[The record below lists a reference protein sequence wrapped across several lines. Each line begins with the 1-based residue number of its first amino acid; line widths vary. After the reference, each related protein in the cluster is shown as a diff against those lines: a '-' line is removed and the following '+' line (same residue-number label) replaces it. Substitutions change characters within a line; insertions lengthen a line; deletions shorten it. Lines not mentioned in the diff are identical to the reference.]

1 MRKLC
6 FILLAICAQAS
17 QAGSFRAGIVVH
29 PDDDSIA
36 SVPRLVRVEW
46 DRREEFTSNVLHT
59 FAPADRAR
67 TSLVVSVP
75 APSDPAAA
83 DATVSQ
89 LVAWAAPFG
98 AFESIGLDFD
108 GTADLKS
115 YAAKSLSV
123 QSQGRG
129 VAPRSMAF
137 ADEIEDLEAFGRH
150 GGASYIDTYLID
162 ADRPD
167 LISWIQSNDPSKE
180 IAVVREAAESDVYF
194 LAADAFRSGASTA
207 YLDTRSHK
215 AGEMLENFNRT
226 LAGDWAVDKSA
237 RFGFLDPSGRT
248 ISPDHVVFVRGED
261 LQTLIVPVD
270 ETDAA
275 RILRASSREFESPK
289 VLVPAGTQAS
299 SDTAVRGQE
308 LLVGIPRSASPLA
321 ILLSR
326 REAPADLTKETI
338 DIATAR
344 GLSVEEII
352 RNHQAYFAYQ
362 ETALPRY
369 IARNETDLRF
379 NVTAGESIE
388 ATLAGDHFFD
398 GRNRNDWV
406 WSDFLLNGVRWKYG
420 RIPELPLVQPEK
432 VTQLPLAIHF
442 DDDYRYEL
450 VRETALRGLDT
461 YEVRFEPQTAATT
474 TGRPRYRGTVWID
487 KKSWARVRI
496 QMIAMNLT
504 GEVLSNE
511 ERVDYAPFALDSKQR
526 LADASTLALTPR
538 ELLWIPSNIEG
549 EQVVSVAGRST
560 VIRRSTE
567 FSNFRIGSPEFDSLL
582 ASANASQSRMVRD
595 TEGGLKYLERR
606 DDGTRVVKEGFDTS
620 RLFLLG
626 GIYHDEGLEYPVVPL
641 GGVNYFNFD
650 LAGRGL
656 QTNVFFAGVVI
667 AANLTDP
674 TFLGTRT
681 NVGADFFGIA
691 LSSENKIRRN
701 NEEIL
706 GETVKSRG
714 TNLWLRAGHPFLEFG
729 KFDTSLGISF
739 QSYTRAEDTA
749 AAFVIPQSTFVL
761 NPGIEARYDR
771 WGWTFAGSLDYGI
784 RTRWEPW
791 GLASEYSDDQKNF
804 TRFGATIGK
813 SFYLP
818 KFQRLGVEVNYVDGR
833 NLDRFSKYEFSFFG
847 GQRIRGI
854 ESGSLRAE
862 SALVGH
868 LSYGL
873 VFNDQFRIETF
884 YDYGQVT
891 DLAAGY
897 DAEVFQGIG
906 IAGQTVGPFGTLLRL
921 DIGRTIG
928 ANAQDGFVANVVFLK
943 LFQ

>member
-1 MRKLC
+1 MKKLC
-6 FILLAICAQAS
+6 FILLAICAQA
-17 QAGSFRAGIVVH
+17 AEATSFRAGIVVH

-36 SVPRLVRVEW
+36 SVPRLVLVAW
-46 DRREEFTSNVLHT
+46 DRREDFTANVLHT

-67 TSLVVSVP
+67 TSIVISVAAPKDSAATDAMVSEV
-75 APSDPAAA
+75 
-83 DATVSQ
+83 
-89 LVAWAAPFG
+89 VAWAAPFG
-98 AFESIGLDFD
+98 AFEAIGIEFD
-108 GTADLKS
+108 GTPELES

-123 QSQGRG
+123 QSQGRNI
-129 VAPRSMAF
+129 AARSIAYVDDT
-137 ADEIEDLEAFGRH
+137 ADLDSLAKH

-162 ADRPD
+162 VDRPD
-167 LISWIQSNDPSKE
+167 LTSWIQSNDPSKE
-180 IAVVREAAESDVYF
+180 IAIVREAEESDLFY
-194 LAADAFRSGASTA
+194 LGADAFRAGATTV
-207 YLDTRSHK
+207 YLDTRSHT
-215 AGEMLENFNRT
+215 AGEMLVSLNRT
-226 LAGDWAVDKSA
+226 LSGDWDVDKSA
-237 RFGFLDPSGRT
+237 RFEFLDATGRV

-270 ETDAA
+270 EADAA
-275 RILRASSREFESPK
+275 RILRASSRDFASPK
-289 VLVPAGTQAS
+289 LLATSGIVAS
-299 SDTAVRGQE
+299 TDTAVRGEQ
-308 LLVGIPRSASPLA
+308 LLVGISKSRAPVA
-321 ILLSR
+321 ILLAR
-326 REAPADLTKETI
+326 RESTADLTKETI

-352 RNHQAYFAYQ
+352 RNHQAYFAFQ
-362 ETALPRY
+362 ESAIPRY
-369 IARNETDLRF
+369 IAKNETDLRF

-398 GRNRNDWV
+398 GRDRNDWV
-406 WSDFLLNGVRWKYG
+406 WSEFLLNGVRWKYG
-420 RIPELPLVQPEK
+420 RMPELPLVQPEK

-450 VRETALRGLDT
+450 IRETPLRGFDT
-461 YEVRFEPQTAATT
+461 YEVRFEPRGVATA
-474 TGRPRYRGTVWID
+474 GRPRYRGTVWID
-487 KKSWARVRI
+487 KRTWARVRI

-504 GEVLSNE
+504 GEVLSSE
-511 ERVDYAPFALDSKQR
+511 ERVDYAPFALDSKER
-526 LADASTLALTPR
+526 IADSSTQTATPR
-538 ELLWIPSNIEG
+538 ALLWIPANIEG

-567 FSNFRIGSPEFDSLL
+567 FSNFRIGTTEFDALL
-582 ASANASQSRMVRD
+582 AAANASQSRMVRD
-595 TEGGLKYLERR
+595 TAGGLRYLERR

-620 RLFLLG
+620 RLFVLG

-641 GGVNYFNFD
+641 GGINYFNFD

-656 QTNVFFAGVVI
+656 QTNIFFAGVVL

-691 LSSENKIRRN
+691 LSSENRIQRDGK
-701 NEEIL
+701 EIL

-729 KFDTSLGISF
+729 KFDASLGLSF
-739 QSYTRAEDTA
+739 QSYGRADDTA
-749 AAFVIPQSTFVL
+749 ATFLVPQSTFVL

-771 WGWTFAGSLDYGI
+771 WGWTVAGSIDHGI
-784 RTRWEPW
+784 RTKWEPW
-791 GLASEYSDDQKNF
+791 GLSSEYSDDQKSF

-818 KFQRLGVEVNYVDGR
+818 KFQRLGVEVNYVDGK

-884 YDYGQVT
+884 YDYGKVT
-891 DLAAGY
+891 DMAAGY
-897 DAEVFQGIG
+897 DGEVFQGVG
-906 IAGQTVGPFGTLLRL
+906 IAGQTIGPFGTLLRL
-921 DIGRTIG
+921 DLGKTIG

-943 LFQ
+943 LFN